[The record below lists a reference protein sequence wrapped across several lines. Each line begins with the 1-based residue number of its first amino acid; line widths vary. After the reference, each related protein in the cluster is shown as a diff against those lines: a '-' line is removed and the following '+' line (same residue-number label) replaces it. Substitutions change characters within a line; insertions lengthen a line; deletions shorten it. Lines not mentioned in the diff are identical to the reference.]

1 MTPVVHP
8 DPGSGSYFFT
18 HPGFPDPGVKKA
30 PNPESATLFFVK
42 LTCVLICLIYFV
54 GRTIVL
60 YNPDA
65 KGLTQAARVEQLRER
80 VYATLEEYT
89 RYPRKSLKGTVI
101 RYSVGGF

>member
-1 MTPVVHP
+1 MLNIL
-8 DPGSGSYFFT
+8 DPGSRGQKGTRSRIRIRDT
-18 HPGFPDPGVKKA
+18 V
-30 PNPESATLFFVK
+30 FVGK
-42 LTCVLICLIYFV
+42 LTSCVLICLIYFV

-89 RYPRKSLKGTVI
+89 RYLDTSFTIAGFRI
-101 RYSVGGF
+101 RIGFSADPDPAF